1 MFLCFA
7 FLSAPPPPLCCIL
20 AARSPQPEAS
30 LLVFHLSSH
39 PLVPTAPGDAGWALA
54 LSLLTQDPH
63 SPEWRPATI

>member
-20 AARSPQPEAS
+20 AALLPQPEAP
-30 LLVFHLSSH
+30 LVFHLSSH
-39 PLVPTAPGDAGWALA
+39 PLVPTAPGDTGWALA
-54 LSLLTQDPH
+54 LRLLTQDPR